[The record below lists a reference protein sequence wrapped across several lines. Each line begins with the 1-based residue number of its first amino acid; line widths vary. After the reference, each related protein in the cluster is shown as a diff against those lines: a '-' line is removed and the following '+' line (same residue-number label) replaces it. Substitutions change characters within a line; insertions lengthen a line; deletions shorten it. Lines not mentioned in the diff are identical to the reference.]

1 MPLPCIHVVDTVG
14 YSIYV
19 IVVYRVLHSVYRTLV
34 WCRATTSGYT
44 YYLSD
49 LDLLVDLHTGVL
61 ASDTRSEV
69 YQYMSRYTDYTSTPH
84 TCTSIHL
91 VCMVYTVMVG
101 VIHVYTYMYGGVRLV
116 VYL

>member
-1 MPLPCIHVVDTVG
+1 MSTGHWYGVEPPLV
-14 YSIYV
+14 
-19 IVVYRVLHSVYRTLV
+19 
-34 WCRATTSGYT
+34 ATPTICP
-44 YYLSD
+44 D

>member
-61 ASDTRSEV
+61 VQLSGVTPRSEV
-69 YQYMSRYTDYTSTPH
+69 YQYMR
-84 TCTSIHL
+84 
-91 VCMVYTVMVG
+91 
-101 VIHVYTYMYGGVRLV
+101 
-116 VYL
+116 

>member
-1 MPLPCIHVVDTVG
+1 MSTGHW
-14 YSIYV
+14 Y
-19 IVVYRVLHSVYRTLV
+19 

-44 YYLSD
+44 YYLPD

-101 VIHVYTYMYGGVRLV
+101 VIHVYTYMYEGVVLV